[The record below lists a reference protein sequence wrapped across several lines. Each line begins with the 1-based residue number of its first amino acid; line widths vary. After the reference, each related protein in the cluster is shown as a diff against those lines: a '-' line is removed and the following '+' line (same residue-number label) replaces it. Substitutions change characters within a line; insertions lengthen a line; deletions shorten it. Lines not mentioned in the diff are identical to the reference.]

1 MAQLESQP
9 YDVMINKVRG
19 AADLV
24 SVSYKM
30 YIYVSSGPYLEKIT
44 IGVDVIQMIGSI

>member
-1 MAQLESQP
+1 MAKLESQP
-9 YDVMINKVRG
+9 YDVMVNKLR
-19 AADLV
+19 AADSV